1 MRYLYVFIDE
11 SGNLHFSTEGTKY
24 FVMAAVS
31 MISPIEISDKLQEL
45 KYKLLCEGNGGNEYE
60 YFHASEDRQIT
71 RDKVF
76 EIISNLKDKI
86 KINYV
91 FADKRKKNPV
101 MSAADFYNLV
111 SGAIAKYLL
120 KKYGDSEK
128 FDKIIIIFDKMLSK
142 KEQDG
147 FYKQAKPVLKEIGKP
162 YAIYFHRTLSDFN
175 GQVADY
181 CAWAK
186 YVELERGE
194 GRPMKSLVVVN
205 KSEFDIFEK
214 GTTLHY

>member
-11 SGNLHFSTEGTKY
+11 SGNLHFSPEGTRY

-31 MISPIEISDKLQEL
+31 MISPIEISGKLQEL
-45 KYKLLCEGNGGNEYE
+45 KYELLCEGNGGNDYE

-76 EIISNLKDKI
+76 EIISALKDKI
-86 KINYV
+86 KINYIY
-91 FADKRKKNPV
+91 ADKRKKNPLL
-101 MSAADFYNLV
+101 SPSGFYNLI

-120 KKYGDSEK
+120 KKYSVNEK

-142 KEQDG
+142 KEQDS

-175 GQVADY
+175 GQVSDY

-194 GRPMKSLVVVN
+194 KRPMESLSKIN
-205 KSEFDIFEK
+205 KSEFDIFES
-214 GTTLHY
+214 GTTLYY